1 VRTAKLA
8 RSPVAGELLSSTAD
22 NLNRFVAY
30 AKKLEGKER
39 SEAQVFCDRLFQG
52 FGHGGYKEAGATLE
66 YTIRRRFSR
75 APRFADLVWKPRLL
89 LEMKRG
95 GTPLHLHYDQ
105 ALDYWINAVPNRPR
119 YVILCNFNEFW
130 IYDFDR
136 QLDTPVDTLTLDELP
151 RRYTALNFLFPDERE
166 PQFGNDRE
174 AVSRTAADQMAA
186 LFRTLTRRPK
196 DKIERAQAQRFVLQ
210 TVVAMFGEDIDLL
223 PAGTVKS
230 LADDCLERGQ
240 SAYDLFEGLFRQMN
254 RDKPAKAGRFQ
265 GVRYFNGGLF
275 ATIEPV
281 DLKKPELLL
290 LGGEDGA
297 ATRDWSKVNPAIFGT
312 LFQHSMDAKERHAL
326 GAHFTSEA
334 DIQRIVEPTIVRP
347 WRERI
352 DAAARAERE
361 STDKLFALRR
371 ELMKF
376 RVLDPACG
384 SGNFLY
390 VSFRELARLDLRIL
404 THLKD
409 NMPKEFAER
418 ARPFSI
424 ISPKQ
429 FYGIDIDP
437 FGVELAKVTL
447 MIAKKLAIDEAMA
460 TLGLTQA
467 EMALGGS
474 DALPLDNL
482 DDYIKC
488 EDALFAKW
496 PEVDAIVG
504 NPPYQSKNK
513 AQGEMD
519 RAYLNQVRQ
528 VFPNVDG
535 RADYCV
541 YWFRRAHD
549 HLKPGQRAG
558 LVGTNTIRQNYS
570 REASL
575 DYVLGNGG
583 TVTEAVSSMAWSG
596 EANVHVSIANWV
608 KGQSPGA
615 KRLFIQEGNDPSLG
629 WRHEDFDRI
638 GPSLSFALDVTKAG
652 RIEVNAKEGKCF
664 QGQTHGRMGFLMT
677 PKEALDVLSR
687 IPAYADVLMPFLI
700 FEDLIGEKDAKPTR
714 YVIDFHTKNVMEAQG
729 YPELFERVKTQVLPL
744 REKAA
749 KLEEKRNQAA
759 LKSNPEAKTNKHHA
773 NFLKRWWILSY
784 PREDMIAS
792 ISPLSRYIV
801 CGQVTKRP
809 IFEFVSTKIRP
820 NAQCMVF
827 AHPDDYTFG
836 ILQSGIHWLWFT
848 NRCSTLTERFRYTSN
863 TVFDSFVWPQNPSAK
878 NARKVADA
886 AVALRKLR
894 GALRAKHNVSY
905 RELYRSLELPG
916 DHPLKDAHEALDE
929 AVRSAYGMTKSA
941 APLAFLLALNQEAA
955 EKEAD
960 GGTVRGPGL
969 PDFIQDRKSYVTA
982 DCITA

>member
-1 VRTAKLA
+1 M
-8 RSPVAGELLSSTAD
+8 SPTVD

-39 SEAQVFCDRLFQG
+39 AEAQVFCDRLFQG

-119 YVILCNFNEFW
+119 YVVLCNFNDFW

-186 LFRTLTRRPK
+186 LFRTLTRRLK
-196 DKIERAQAQRFVLQ
+196 DKVERAQAQRFVLQ

-254 RDKPAKAGRFQ
+254 RDKPAKAGRFK

-275 ATIEPV
+275 ATIEPI
-281 DLKKPELLL
+281 DLRKPELLL
-290 LGGEDGA
+290 VGGEDGA

-352 DAAARAERE
+352 DTAARAERE
-361 STDKLFALRR
+361 STEKLFALRR

-404 THLKD
+404 THLKE

-429 FYGIDIDP
+429 FFGIDLDP

-482 DDYIKC
+482 DNYIKC
-488 EDALFAKW
+488 EDALFVKW

-519 RAYLNQVRQ
+519 RAYLNRVREA
-528 VFPNVDG
+528 FPEADG

-575 DYVLGNGG
+575 DYVVGNGG
-583 TVTEAVSSMAWSG
+583 TITEAVSSMIWPG
-596 EANVHVSIANWV
+596 EAVVHVSIVNWIKDAA
-608 KGQSPGA
+608 KGK
-615 KRLFIQEGNDPSLG
+615 KRIYMQDGNDPSTG
-629 WRHEDFDRI
+629 WRHEDFEEI
-638 GPSLSFALDVTKAG
+638 GPALSFEIDVTTAKS
-652 RIEVNAKEGKCF
+652 IEANVRGGCY
-664 QGQTHGRMGFLMT
+664 QGQTHGRMGFLL
-677 PKEALDVLSR
+677 PAADASALLAKKPS
-687 IPAYADVLMPFLI
+687 YADVLRPFLV
-700 FEDLIGEKDAKPTR
+700 FEDLILLCHKR
-714 YVIDFHTKNVMEAQG
+714 EA
-729 YPELFERVKTQVLPL
+729 YAASRVRRQHGHRGSRL
-744 REKAA
+744 
-749 KLEEKRNQAA
+749 
-759 LKSNPEAKTNKHHA
+759 
-773 NFLKRWWILSY
+773 
-784 PREDMIAS
+784 AS
-792 ISPLSRYIV
+792 
-801 CGQVTKRP
+801 
-809 IFEFVSTKIRP
+809 
-820 NAQCMVF
+820 A
-827 AHPDDYTFG
+827 
-836 ILQSGIHWLWFT
+836 
-848 NRCSTLTERFRYTSN
+848 
-863 TVFDSFVWPQNPSAK
+863 
-878 NARKVADA
+878 
-886 AVALRKLR
+886 
-894 GALRAKHNVSY
+894 
-905 RELYRSLELPG
+905 
-916 DHPLKDAHEALDE
+916 
-929 AVRSAYGMTKSA
+929 
-941 APLAFLLALNQEAA
+941 
-955 EKEAD
+955 
-960 GGTVRGPGL
+960 
-969 PDFIQDRKSYVTA
+969 TA
-982 DCITA
+982 M